1 MGFVKLISRW
11 GAVGG
16 TARWAARG
24 YKFLRAQ
31 HPDSAKTTDADIF
44 RLLLLVRFRIFRD
57 DAKQS
62 YLLSQCDTLQGLVG
76 LVVEILKVEAGLHEN
91 RGDIIYDFIE
101 VIDEEL
107 KRQRVVSSVRYG
119 RFTRVGD
126 YRQQAT
132 MPPALHR

>member
-1 MGFVKLISRW
+1 MGFVKFISRW

-24 YKFLRAQ
+24 YKFLRTQ
-31 HPDSAKTTDADIF
+31 HVDSAKIIDADIF
-44 RLLLLVRFRIFRD
+44 RLLLFERFRILRD

-76 LVVEILKVEAGLHEN
+76 LVVEILKVEADLHEN
-91 RGDIIYDFIE
+91 RGDIISDFVE

-107 KRQRVVSSVRYG
+107 KRQGIGASVRYG
-119 RFTRVGD
+119 RFTGLGD
-126 YRQQAT
+126 YGQQAT
-132 MPPALHR
+132 MPPNLCG